1 MDQSPPPEHASPN
14 GPLIDEGLHLAAWF
28 FLEMRAMLRP
38 GLGARALRHVFRHYL
53 RPAEAALRRAI
64 CLIADAL
71 GPELTGAAKPS
82 VRPRVLRRAQDEGG
96 GRDARSDAR
105 PRAPTFRL
113 TESLP
118 RPKTDYLPPALRPRI
133 SIAGFAPPPP
143 PPVLK
148 PRAPADPGLLAA
160 KLQRRL
166 DAFDAAFRDLRGA
179 ARRLRRLR
187 ARRTARRPL
196 LAFLQIPGIAAKPV
210 NAEARDLLE
219 RLNRATFD
227 VFRMPVDT
235 S

>member
-1 MDQSPPPEHASPN
+1 MDQTLPPQDDHPN
-14 GPLIDEGLHLAAWF
+14 GSLIDEGLHLAAWF
-28 FLEMRAMLRP
+28 FLQMREMLKP
-38 GLGARALRHVFRHYL
+38 GLGARALRHLFRHYL

-64 CLIADAL
+64 CLIADTL
-71 GPELTGAAKPS
+71 GPESARARKKPARPGASGARDPQSSAK
-82 VRPRVLRRAQDEGG
+82 
-96 GRDARSDAR
+96 

-143 PPVLK
+143 PPAPK
-148 PRAPADPGLLAA
+148 PRALADPAALAA
-160 KLQRRL
+160 KLERRL

-187 ARRTARRPL
+187 VRSSAKRPL
-196 LAFLQIPGIAAKPV
+196 LCFLQIPGIAAKPV
-210 NAEARDLLE
+210 NAQARDLLE

-227 VFRMPVDT
+227 VFRVPVDT

>member
-1 MDQSPPPEHASPN
+1 MDQQPPAEDIHPN
-14 GPLIDEGLHLAAWF
+14 GRLIDEGLHLAAWF

-38 GLGARALRHVFRHYL
+38 GLGARALRHIFRHYL

-64 CLIADAL
+64 CLIADTL
-71 GPELTGAAKPS
+71 EPEPVRAITKP
-82 VRPRVLRRAQDEGG
+82 VHPRAGG
-96 GRDARSDAR
+96 DRGQQTSTR

-133 SIAGFAPPPP
+133 SIACFAPPPP

-148 PRAPADPGLLAA
+148 PRAPANPGLLAA

-166 DAFDAAFRDLRGA
+166 DAFDAAFRGLRGA

-187 ARRTARRPL
+187 ARRSAKRPL
-196 LAFLQIPGIAAKPV
+196 LCFLQIPGIAAKPV

>member
-1 MDQSPPPEHASPN
+1 MDQSPPPEDTYPN
-14 GPLIDEGLHLAAWF
+14 GSLIDEGLHLAAWF
-28 FLEMRAMLRP
+28 FLEMRAMLKP
-38 GLGARALRHVFRHYL
+38 GLGTRAVRHVFRHYL
-53 RPAEAALRRAI
+53 RPAEAVLRRAI
-64 CLIADAL
+64 CLIADTL
-71 GPELTGAAKPS
+71 EPEPARAITKPIH
-82 VRPRVLRRAQDEGG
+82 PRAGG
-96 GRDARSDAR
+96 GRVQQHATGT
-105 PRAPTFRL
+105 RAPTFRL

-143 PPVLK
+143 PPLPK
-148 PRAPADPGLLAA
+148 PLAPADPGLLAA

-187 ARRTARRPL
+187 ARSTARRPL

-219 RLNRATFD
+219 RLNRAAFEVLRVTA
-227 VFRMPVDT
+227 DT

>member
-14 GPLIDEGLHLAAWF
+14 GSLIDEGLHLAAWF

-82 VRPRVLRRAQDEGG
+82 VHPRVLRRAQDEGG
-96 GRDARSDAR
+96 GCDARSDAR

-133 SIAGFAPPPP
+133 SIAGLAPPPP
-143 PPVLK
+143 PPARPPHCKAPLAVLPSDPRHCRQTRQRRGPRPPRTPQPRDFRRV
-148 PRAPADPGLLAA
+148 PRAGGYVLIRTSLSPLSR
-160 KLQRRL
+160 KRE
-166 DAFDAAFRDLRGA
+166 RG
-179 ARRLRRLR
+179 
-187 ARRTARRPL
+187 
-196 LAFLQIPGIAAKPV
+196 KC
-210 NAEARDLLE
+210 
-219 RLNRATFD
+219 
-227 VFRMPVDT
+227 
-235 S
+235 

>member
-1 MDQSPPPEHASPN
+1 MDQTLPPQDDHPN
-14 GPLIDEGLHLAAWF
+14 GSLIDEGLHLAAWF
-28 FLEMRAMLRP
+28 FLQMRDMLKP
-38 GLGARALRHVFRHYL
+38 GLGARALRHIFRHYL

-64 CLIADAL
+64 CLIAATL
-71 GPELTGAAKPS
+71 EPEPARATKKPA
-82 VRPRVLRRAQDEGG
+82 RPRAGG
-96 GRDARSDAR
+96 GRAQPHATGI
-105 PRAPTFRL
+105 RAPTFRL
-113 TESLP
+113 TEPLP

-143 PPVLK
+143 PPAPK
-148 PRAPADPGLLAA
+148 PRALADPAALAA
-160 KLQRRL
+160 KLERRL

-187 ARRTARRPL
+187 ARRTAKRPL
-196 LAFLQIPGIAAKPV
+196 LSFLQIPGIAAKPV

-227 VFRMPVDT
+227 VFRVPVDT

>member
-1 MDQSPPPEHASPN
+1 MDQTLPPQDDHPN
-14 GPLIDEGLHLAAWF
+14 GSLIDEGLHLAAWF
-28 FLEMRAMLRP
+28 FLQMREMLKP
-38 GLGARALRHVFRHYL
+38 GLGARALRHVFRHYM

-64 CLIADAL
+64 CLIADTL
-71 GPELTGAAKPS
+71 EPEPLHPS
-82 VRPRVLRRAQDEGG
+82 KSSGHPRAGG
-96 GRDARSDAR
+96 DRGQQTSAR

-133 SIAGFAPPPP
+133 SIVGLAPPPP
-143 PPVLK
+143 PPAPK

-187 ARRTARRPL
+187 ARHTAKRPL
-196 LAFLQIPGIAAKPV
+196 LCFLHIPGIAAKPV

-227 VFRMPVDT
+227 VFRVPVDT

>member
-1 MDQSPPPEHASPN
+1 MDQTLPPQDDHPN
-14 GPLIDEGLHLAAWF
+14 GSLIYEGLHLAAWF
-28 FLEMRAMLRP
+28 FLQMRDMLKP
-38 GLGARALRHVFRHYL
+38 GLGARALRHVFRHYM

-64 CLIADAL
+64 CLIAATL
-71 GPELTGAAKPS
+71 EPEPARAITKP
-82 VRPRVLRRAQDEGG
+82 VHPRAGG
-96 GRDARSDAR
+96 DRGQHTSTR

-143 PPVLK
+143 PPLPK
-148 PRAPADPGLLAA
+148 PLAPADPGLLAA

-166 DAFDAAFRDLRGA
+166 DAFNAAFRDLRGA

-187 ARRTARRPL
+187 ARSTARRPL

-219 RLNRATFD
+219 RLNRAAFEVLRVTA
-227 VFRMPVDT
+227 DT